1 VRLFCSLRSPAAEI
15 AELSRP
21 DRRSGCKWRFG
32 CRVRVQWLEVSRSV
46 PHAQTSSPPVPP
58 VRTCVGCRVRASKS
72 DLVRVVVGPEP
83 ATGQPGSATVLRID
97 AGIGLPGRGAHLHP
111 WSACLELAQ
120 RRQAFVRALK
130 LHGPVDVEQVSIY
143 LTGWDERSTTSTS
156 TTSTSTIG
164 TTATSPEHPARADQE
179 AGRVDS

>member
-1 VRLFCSLRSPAAEI
+1 
-15 AELSRP
+15 
-21 DRRSGCKWRFG
+21 
-32 CRVRVQWLEVSRSV
+32 
-46 PHAQTSSPPVPP
+46 
-58 VRTCVGCRVRASKS
+58 VGCRVRASKS

-120 RRQAFVRALK
+120 RRQAFVRALR
-130 LHGPVDVEQVSIY
+130 LRGPVDTEQVSAY
-143 LTGWDERSTTSTS
+143 LTGLNSANISTGTISTGTTST
-156 TTSTSTIG
+156 T
-164 TTATSPEHPARADQE
+164 PEHPARADQE